1 MKRIKSIMLALS
13 IVAAAPVFFS
23 SCQEDA
29 PEINYTIN
37 VSVTNDFS
45 KVIEAINSGNLK
57 SEAAIQELAR
67 AIDKLSGDQQA
78 KLQAIIDVLTSMNT
92 KLETKLALIEAAINA
107 QTLSLEDK
115 LDLLETAISNLPD
128 YSDKLEAIKAAIE
141 ALPDYGDKLEAIEA
155 AISALPD
162 YSDKFDAVVAA
173 LNDIK
178 AQAEAI
184 ATGQTD
190 IATQIDNAVSAIE
203 DLIDEVSSGNTDA
216 ATALAAI
223 IEKLEDLKTA
233 IENIGSDSDDSP
245 ESALAGKFSVG
256 AGKQVQFSKGNL
268 VATIDAAGTPTA
280 WKFAANQYDC
290 LGEGGANKTIGTA
303 AGDVDLFGW
312 STASTT
318 YGISTSTNNADYSGN
333 FVDWGKTIGNGST
346 WRTLSN
352 DEWVYLF
359 ETRTNASSLYKYGVT
374 VCGKTNCVIIAP
386 DNWDTSA
393 NPLQTSYDATAWA
406 TAEAAG
412 LVCLPAAGFRYGSN
426 VSNVGDYGHYWSSS
440 ASGGSYAYYVRF
452 NSSDVYSGSYGY
464 RYNGR
469 SVRLITDVEGSSS
482 VEPEP
487 VKEDPLSGKFSV
499 SSTMQVQFSK
509 GNLVATIDNSG
520 APTAWKF
527 AANQYDCLGEG
538 GANKTI
544 GTAAGDVDLFGWSTA
559 ATKYGISTSTSFS
572 GYSGDFVDWGKNI
585 GDGSTWRT
593 LSKDEWVYLFNTR
606 TNASSL
612 YKYGVTVCGKTNCV
626 IIAPDNWD
634 TSANPLQTSYDATAW
649 ATAEAAGLVCLP
661 AAGRRDG
668 SSVND
673 VGDLG
678 YYWSSTAYG
687 EYNAYCV
694 RFDSSYFFPD
704 NYGYRNFG
712 RSVRL
717 ITECQ

>member
-1 MKRIKSIMLALS
+1 MKRIKSIMFALS

-190 IATQIDNAVSAIE
+190 IATQIGNAVSAIE
-203 DLIDEVSSGNTDA
+203 DLIDEVSSGNADA

-223 IEKLEDLKTA
+223 IQKLEDLKTA
-233 IENIGSDSDDSP
+233 IENIETGGGSGSGSGDSP
-245 ESALAGKFSVG
+245 EGALSGKFSVG

-312 STASTT
+312 STAATT
-318 YGISTSTNNADYSGN
+318 YGISTSTSNGDYSG
-333 FVDWGKTIGNGST
+333 D
-346 WRTLSN
+346 
-352 DEWVYLF
+352 
-359 ETRTNASSLYKYGVT
+359 
-374 VCGKTNCVIIAP
+374 
-386 DNWDTSA
+386 
-393 NPLQTSYDATAWA
+393 
-406 TAEAAG
+406 
-412 LVCLPAAGFRYGSN
+412 
-426 VSNVGDYGHYWSSS
+426 
-440 ASGGSYAYYVRF
+440 
-452 NSSDVYSGSYGY
+452 
-464 RYNGR
+464 
-469 SVRLITDVEGSSS
+469 
-482 VEPEP
+482 
-487 VKEDPLSGKFSV
+487 
-499 SSTMQVQFSK
+499 
-509 GNLVATIDNSG
+509 
-520 APTAWKF
+520 
-527 AANQYDCLGEG
+527 
-538 GANKTI
+538 
-544 GTAAGDVDLFGWSTA
+544 
-559 ATKYGISTSTSFS
+559 
-572 GYSGDFVDWGKNI
+572 
-585 GDGSTWRT
+585 
-593 LSKDEWVYLFNTR
+593 
-606 TNASSL
+606 
-612 YKYGVTVCGKTNCV
+612 
-626 IIAPDNWD
+626 
-634 TSANPLQTSYDATAW
+634 
-649 ATAEAAGLVCLP
+649 
-661 AAGRRDG
+661 
-668 SSVND
+668 
-673 VGDLG
+673 
-678 YYWSSTAYG
+678 
-687 EYNAYCV
+687 
-694 RFDSSYFFPD
+694 
-704 NYGYRNFG
+704 
-712 RSVRL
+712 
-717 ITECQ
+717 

>member
-92 KLETKLALIEAAINA
+92 KLETKLALIEAAIKA

-128 YSDKLEAIKAAIE
+128 YTSQLEAIKAAIE

-190 IATQIDNAVSAIE
+190 IATQIGNAVSAIE

-223 IEKLEDLKTA
+223 IQKLEDLKTA
-233 IENIGSDSDDSP
+233 IENIETGGGSGSGSGDSP
-245 ESALAGKFSVG
+245 EGALAGKFSVG

-268 VATIDAAGTPTA
+268 VATIDASGTPTA

-290 LGEGGANKTIGTA
+290 LGEGGAYKTIGSA

-312 STASTT
+312 STTATK
-318 YGISTSTNNADYSGN
+318 YGISTSTSVSDYSGD
-333 FVDWGKTIGNGST
+333 FVDWGNNIGDGST
-346 WRTLSN
+346 WRTLSK
-352 DEWVYLF
+352 DEWVYLL
-359 ETRTNASSLYKYGVT
+359 ETRTNASGLYKAGVS
-374 VCGKTNCVIIAP
+374 VCGKTYCVIIAP

-412 LVCLPAAGFRYGSN
+412 LVCLPAAGGRYGSG
-426 VSNVGDYGHYWSSS
+426 VGSVGD
-440 ASGGSYAYYVRF
+440 
-452 NSSDVYSGSYGY
+452 
-464 RYNGR
+464 
-469 SVRLITDVEGSSS
+469 
-482 VEPEP
+482 
-487 VKEDPLSGKFSV
+487 
-499 SSTMQVQFSK
+499 
-509 GNLVATIDNSG
+509 
-520 APTAWKF
+520 
-527 AANQYDCLGEG
+527 
-538 GANKTI
+538 
-544 GTAAGDVDLFGWSTA
+544 
-559 ATKYGISTSTSFS
+559 
-572 GYSGDFVDWGKNI
+572 
-585 GDGSTWRT
+585 DG
-593 LSKDEWVYLFNTR
+593 F
-606 TNASSL
+606 
-612 YKYGVTVCGKTNCV
+612 
-626 IIAPDNWD
+626 
-634 TSANPLQTSYDATAW
+634 
-649 ATAEAAGLVCLP
+649 
-661 AAGRRDG
+661 
-668 SSVND
+668 
-673 VGDLG
+673 
-678 YYWSSTAYG
+678 YWSSTAYG
-687 EYNAYCV
+687 SGFAYDAY
-694 RFDSSYFFPD
+694 FNSSLLDP
-704 NYGYRNFG
+704 GYEVYRDGGN
-712 RSVRL
+712 SVRL

>member
-1 MKRIKSIMLALS
+1 MKRIKSIMFALS

-107 QTLSLEDK
+107 QTLSLESK
-115 LDLLETAISNLPD
+115 LDLLRTAIDNLPD
-128 YSDKLEAIKAAIE
+128 YTSQLEAIKAAIE

-190 IATQIDNAVSAIE
+190 IATQIGNAVSAIE
-203 DLIDEVSSGNTDA
+203 DLIDEVSSGNADA

-223 IEKLEDLKTA
+223 IQKLEDLKTA

-245 ESALAGKFSVG
+245 EGALSGKFSVG

-312 STASTT
+312 STAATT
-318 YGISTSTNNADYSGN
+318 YGISTSTSNGDYSGD
-333 FVDWGKTIGNGST
+333 FVDWGNNIGDGST
-346 WRTLSN
+346 WRTLSQ

-359 ETRTNASSLYKYGVT
+359 ETRTNASSLYECGVT
-374 VCGKTNCVIIAP
+374 VCGKKNCVIIAP
-386 DNWDTSA
+386 DNWDISA

-412 LVCLPAAGFRYGSN
+412 LVCLPAAGYRNVSTGCLVGVYGNYWSSTARDGNRAYLVSFSSSAVSPGSGDYRYGS
-426 VSNVGDYGHYWSSS
+426 
-440 ASGGSYAYYVRF
+440 
-452 NSSDVYSGSYGY
+452 
-464 RYNGR
+464 
-469 SVRLITDVEGSSS
+469 SVRLITDV
-482 VEPEP
+482 
-487 VKEDPLSGKFSV
+487 K
-499 SSTMQVQFSK
+499 
-509 GNLVATIDNSG
+509 
-520 APTAWKF
+520 
-527 AANQYDCLGEG
+527 
-538 GANKTI
+538 
-544 GTAAGDVDLFGWSTA
+544 
-559 ATKYGISTSTSFS
+559 
-572 GYSGDFVDWGKNI
+572 
-585 GDGSTWRT
+585 
-593 LSKDEWVYLFNTR
+593 
-606 TNASSL
+606 
-612 YKYGVTVCGKTNCV
+612 
-626 IIAPDNWD
+626 
-634 TSANPLQTSYDATAW
+634 
-649 ATAEAAGLVCLP
+649 
-661 AAGRRDG
+661 
-668 SSVND
+668 
-673 VGDLG
+673 
-678 YYWSSTAYG
+678 
-687 EYNAYCV
+687 
-694 RFDSSYFFPD
+694 
-704 NYGYRNFG
+704 
-712 RSVRL
+712 
-717 ITECQ
+717 